1 MFEIELINKIKG
13 GYTVGKLFKK
23 LLSFYNSLQE
33 NRGNSKWKETY
44 MCVYSYSREI
54 DQQVRSACIR
64 FFVFFSTTFSNNHSE
79 TLGKDER
86 ISRTSSGEHFII
98 QIQDNFG
105 TG

>member
-54 DQQVRSACIR
+54 SKFVLLALGFLC
-64 FFVFFSTTFSNNHSE
+64 FFPPLFQIITPK
-79 TLGKDER
+79 LLER
-86 ISRTSSGEHFII
+86 MKE
-98 QIQDNFG
+98 
-105 TG
+105 